1 MLDLQHDRHHGP
13 KLIFECS
20 DPRFQILGLTETHD
34 YAQYVRMAAI
44 DHKGLTKAMDLA
56 LVTPKQLAEATGMSL
71 TYVCDITAG
80 RRTLKRNP
88 ELRKKIAVA
97 LNVPQHWIE
106 HAEPVAS

>member
-1 MLDLQHDRHHGP
+1 MTLRTTSH
-13 KLIFECS
+13 
-20 DPRFQILGLTETHD
+20 ILVDVT
-34 YAQYVRMAAI
+34 AI
-44 DHKGLTKAMDLA
+44 DPNALRREMDKEG
-56 LVTPKQLAEATGMSL
+56 VTPTALANELGVSL
-71 TYVCDITAG
+71 SYVCDITAG